1 MHLFD
6 CFHVFAFLFVFSLDD
21 LDAFSQMFRGKTKQ
35 NKIRVKLKSKTDEGK
50 CNYGNCQIN
59 ESLVA
64 TRLIPSPEECSG
76 FARGLP
82 VDNEC
87 QVLIYKNKLYQNLG
101 FYQ

>member
-50 CNYGNCQIN
+50 CNYGNCQLTN
-59 ESLVA
+59 HS
-64 TRLIPSPEECSG
+64 S
-76 FARGLP
+76 
-82 VDNEC
+82 
-87 QVLIYKNKLYQNLG
+87 QLG
-101 FYQ
+101 